1 MLCKAPNPDEP
12 NPKERPFWNQTLLY
26 TCCCTCSCI
35 VVNVVEVDLVVVDE
49 IRPVNTDQQIAET
62 LHDTEEDNPISVQ
75 MYVDQ

>member
-1 MLCKAPNPDEP
+1 MSQILRSARFGTRLCFIPVVVPV
-12 NPKERPFWNQTLLY
+12 L
-26 TCCCTCSCI
+26 SCI